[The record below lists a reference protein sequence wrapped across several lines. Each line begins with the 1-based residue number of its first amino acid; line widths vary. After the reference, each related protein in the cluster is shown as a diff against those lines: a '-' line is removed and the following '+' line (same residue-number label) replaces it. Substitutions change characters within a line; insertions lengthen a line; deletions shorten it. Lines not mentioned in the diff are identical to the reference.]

1 MSIFGDNFWWNVGN
15 KIEDVK
21 FNITTSSPWTDVE
34 ETKWGIK
41 QFLHKKLSDDKGAWV
56 WNEKERHYD
65 YVE

>member
-21 FNITTSSPWTDVE
+21 FNITTSSPWTDAE

-41 QFLHKKLSDDKGAWV
+41 QFLHKRDTMIM
-56 WNEKERHYD
+56 
-65 YVE
+65 